1 MPEERSNQAAR
12 ISSALVVV
20 AALFVTALIVSN
32 IIAVK
37 LVFIAGQVLPAAI
50 ILFPLSYIIGDILTE
65 VYGYSTARRVIW
77 LGFACNLVA
86 VAAIWGGGLL
96 PAVDPDLGQAYD
108 RVLGYVPRIVG
119 ASFVAYLV
127 GEFTNAFVLSR
138 MKLLTNGRWLWSRT
152 IGSTVLGQGV
162 DSGVF
167 ITLAFVGTVPGGVLL
182 QIILVQW
189 LAKVA
194 YEAAATPLTYWAV
207 TYLKRA
213 EGLDAYD
220 RGVSFNPVAL
230 TR

>member
-1 MPEERSNQAAR
+1 MGEQRSAETLR
-12 ISSALVVV
+12 TSPLLVVI
-20 AALFVTALIVSN
+20 AALFVTTLITAN

-37 LVFIAGQVLPAAI
+37 LVQIGPWILPAAI

-65 VYGYSTARRVIW
+65 VYGYSVARRVIW
-77 LGFACNLVA
+77 LGFVCNLLA

-96 PAVDPDLGQAYD
+96 PAVEPEVGGAYD
-108 RVLGYVPRIVG
+108 RVLGYVPRILG
-119 ASFVAYLV
+119 ASFAAYLV

-138 MKLLTNGRWLWSRT
+138 MKLLTGGRWLWSRT

-167 ITLAFVGTVPGGVLL
+167 ITLAFVGTLPGVVLL
-182 QIILVQW
+182 RIILVQW

-194 YEAAATPLTYWAV
+194 YEALATPLTYAVV

-220 RGVSFNPVAL
+220 RGVSFNPVAF
-230 TR
+230 RR